1 MNYVFLQSVISL
13 YCKNSKKAIR
23 KGDFVMPI
31 KEESFRIGCGRYIQ
45 GRKYIEKVGNELDFL
60 GTAPLIIGDS
70 TSLSLT
76 ETKLESALNRAEH
89 KTVVHNAPC
98 NIEDAEKLAEFMKE
112 NSLDTV
118 IGVGGGVIMDF
129 AKLVADISFSPII
142 NIPTSSATCA
152 AYTPLSVCYTPDGRT
167 VGSRHYKKE
176 VNCVIADTE
185 IISRQPV
192 RLLLSGVFDSL
203 AKFIE
208 IKQRYNESVTDYP
221 LGLNWAYVL
230 SKGMFFDLCRLTE
243 QAISNPESDAL
254 EKVVFSLI
262 CTTGVISG
270 IARGSNQCALAHKF
284 YEISRKMFFE
294 ETRPYLHGE
303 IVGIGLLL
311 QNFFNGETEN
321 NEFLLSL
328 AKKHGMP
335 HSVSDMGLSADENTK
350 QIFFEQLSASSAVD
364 SENPI
369 ETEKLARGLDYLF
382 SIK

>member
-1 MNYVFLQSVISL
+1 MQTVLSFY
-13 YCKNSKKAIR
+13 YKNSEKSIL
-23 KGDFVMPI
+23 KGDFIMPI

-45 GRKYIEKVGNELDFL
+45 GRKYIEKVGKELEFW

-76 ETKLESALNRAEH
+76 ETQLENALKHANR

-112 NSLDTV
+112 NNLDTV

-129 AKLVADISFSPII
+129 AKLVADISSAPVI

-152 AYTPLSVCYTPDGRT
+152 AYTPLSVCYTPEGRT

-230 SKGMFFDLCRLTE
+230 SKGMFFDLCALTE
-243 QAISNPESDAL
+243 QAINNPESDAL

-284 YEISRKMFFE
+284 YEISRKIFFE
-294 ETRPYLHGE
+294 ETRHFLHGE

-311 QNFFNGETEN
+311 QNFFNGESEN

-328 AKKHGMP
+328 AKKYGMP
-335 HSVSDMGLSADENTK
+335 RSVSDIGLSADGDTK
-350 QIFFEQLSASSAVD
+350 QIFFEQLSASSAID
-364 SENPI
+364 SESPI
-369 ETEKLARGLDYLF
+369 ETAKLADGLDYLF
-382 SIK
+382 GIK